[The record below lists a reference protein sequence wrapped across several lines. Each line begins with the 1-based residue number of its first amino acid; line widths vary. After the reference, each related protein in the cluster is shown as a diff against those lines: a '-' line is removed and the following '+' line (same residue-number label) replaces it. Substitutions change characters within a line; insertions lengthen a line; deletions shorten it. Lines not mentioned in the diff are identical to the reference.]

1 MGADQ
6 DFWVRRRRSWGTAHH
21 RKREVVNALLY
32 LLTTKNIPLF
42 NGSAV
47 FLPLAG
53 RRVVA
58 DDQPFSVM
66 RTHEVAA
73 AEEAPRPG
81 HRQPVGQDDRGR
93 WPARVRCRRKSK
105 STSATAHRHH
115 GLPVGAVVHDA
126 GVQDRDGLPLVLAAA
141 RDLYP
146 WLRHIFAGG
155 AKLGTALNKIARWTI
170 EIVSAPT
177 PLQDLWSNSGVGL
190 SSAPSPGSTAIDASP
205 KTSKPPWKALSPS
218 CFSPASSYS
227 SDDSAEYNSNSCNL
241 SQTLKS
247 AEGSSFCT
255 FCGQRNA
262 IQNRGRGTI
271 PASLL

>member
-1 MGADQ
+1 MHLQ
-6 DFWVRRRRSWGTAHH
+6 SQ
-21 RKREVVNALLY
+21 LY
-32 LLTTKNIPLF
+32 LLTRVVSGGCCPRNITF
-42 NGSAV
+42 FEGSAV

-53 RRVVA
+53 RGVVA

-73 AEEAPRPG
+73 AEASPTAGSSTASRSRRPRPLACEG
-81 HRQPVGQDDRGR
+81 TMPQKIKEH
-93 WPARVRCRRKSK
+93 K
-105 STSATAHRHH
+105 RHGSPTQ

-146 WLRHIFAGG
+146 WLRHVFAGG

-170 EIVSAPT
+170 EIVCAPT